1 MDGEGLDE
9 ELAGAI
15 DAGAQKVSA
24 DAAIVLSAGRDVE
37 VEIGG
42 AVLLG
47 DIAGQVGDFHLFGKG
62 LVHILLGRRVEKA
75 EGRLADGSEAG
86 DAAGEDVFFQAEGGE
101 RLRDFDMVVKAQDKF
116 PSGDFLAGVHGVS
129 VEKWI
134 KGSDT
139 GR

>member
-47 DIAGQVGDFHLFGKG
+47 DIAGQVGDFHLFGEG
-62 LVHILLGRRVEKA
+62 LVHILLGRGVQEA
-75 EGRLADGSEAG
+75 EGRFADGPEAA
-86 DAAGEDVFFQAEGGE
+86 DAAGEDVFFEAEGREG
-101 RLRDFDMVVKAQDKF
+101 L
-116 PSGDFLAGVHGVS
+116 
-129 VEKWI
+129 
-134 KGSDT
+134 
-139 GR
+139 